1 MRHSLFI
8 PLVAGSILAL
18 STGFSGSAQAA
29 TAANPDA
36 EIAKALAGR
45 TAGKPVDCLD
55 LNRIRSSRIID
66 RTAILYETDGG
77 TLYLN
82 RPASGADLLRRG
94 LTLVTDTHSPRLCSI
109 DTVRLVDLPG
119 HIENGWVGLGKFVP
133 YAKPARVGG

>member
-8 PLVAGSILAL
+8 PLVAGSIFAMA
-18 STGFSGSAQAA
+18 SGFSGSAQAA
-29 TAANPDA
+29 TPTNPEA
-36 EIAKALAGR
+36 EIGKALTGR

-82 RPASGADLLRRG
+82 RPVSGAGQLRRG
-94 LTLVTDTHSPRLCSI
+94 LTLVTDTHSSQLCSV

-119 HIENGWVGLGKFVP
+119 HIDSGWVGLGTFVP